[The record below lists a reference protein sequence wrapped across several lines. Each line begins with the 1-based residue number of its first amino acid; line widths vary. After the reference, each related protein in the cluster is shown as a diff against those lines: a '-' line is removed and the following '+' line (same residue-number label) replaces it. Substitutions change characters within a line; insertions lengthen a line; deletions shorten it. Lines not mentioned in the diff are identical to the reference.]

1 MFPGELLVA
10 SHSQAYLH
18 AMGGKDTVW
27 ALYLRAML
35 LWNACVRMRQDA
47 STSDP
52 DRRDF
57 AMRAWH
63 ETEAIEK
70 ALQWHTCSV
79 ERAFMYH
86 GREFL
91 FNTRMCISYEF
102 QRFIPHVLIGLN
114 RAKAEEWLR
123 AQGKRAKTVLF
134 AMHAVTGNDKHS
146 LVQRP
151 WFMWWFMG
159 QVCRALTLW
168 QHDNSLTIALDVC
181 KAFLEPIEYLTKFY
195 PGPVQRTRLNEIR
208 ERVRVALVAAEA
220 TGEYIPTPLEML

>member
-1 MFPGELLVA
+1 
-10 SHSQAYLH
+10 
-18 AMGGKDTVW
+18 
-27 ALYLRAML
+27 
-35 LWNACVRMRQDA
+35 
-47 STSDP
+47 
-52 DRRDF
+52 
-57 AMRAWH
+57 
-63 ETEAIEK
+63 
-70 ALQWHTCSV
+70 
-79 ERAFMYH
+79 MYH